1 MRKLNKKSFSLELKD
16 SLKGYIFLIPLLV
29 GLVYFFL
36 IPIVQSFIFSIG
48 DITTGSGGYNVK
60 ITGFSAYH
68 GALYDHTSYRQT
80 VVEAI
85 WTVIK
90 NTPFILIFSFFI
102 ASILNQDF
110 AGKMIFRVILF
121 IPAVTSLINGAG
133 STFDTRMGAYSS
145 YKDTI
150 GDTAVSVTAQFTQYM
165 GKIGFGDGIV
175 EFINEIFNLLY
186 GVVDDCALQILII
199 FIGMQAI
206 SPALY
211 EAANVE
217 GATKWESFWLI
228 TFPMVSPMIFVCI
241 IYTIVDSFTTTSG
254 GVMTMIAETS
264 FGSSLDLAL
273 GSAMGWIYFLIVA
286 AVLGIITFLF
296 SRFVFY
302 YDS

>member
-1 MRKLNKKSFSLELKD
+1 MKKLNKKSFSLEQKD
-16 SLKGYIFLIPLLV
+16 SLKGYIFLIPLIA
-29 GLVYFFL
+29 GLIYFFL
-36 IPIVQSFIFSIG
+36 IPIIQSFIFSIG
-48 DITTGSGGYNVK
+48 DIKTGVGGYDVK
-60 ITGFSAYH
+60 IKGFFAYKD
-68 GALYDHTSYRQT
+68 ALYSHTSYRQT

-110 AGKMIFRVILF
+110 KGKMIFRVILF
-121 IPAVTSLINGAG
+121 LPAVTTLINNVG
-133 STFDTRMGAYSS
+133 STMDTRMGAFYN
-145 YKDTI
+145 YKDTVND
-150 GDTAVSVTAQFTQYM
+150 GAVAITTQFNQYM
-165 GKIGFGDGIV
+165 DQLGFGEGVV
-175 EFINEIFNLLY
+175 EFINEIFNMLY

-211 EAANVE
+211 EAADVE
-217 GATKWESFWLI
+217 GATGWESFWLI
-228 TFPMVSPMIFVCI
+228 TFPMVSPMVFVCV

-254 GVMTMIAETS
+254 GVMTLITETS
-264 FGSSLDLAL
+264 FGSSLNLAL

-286 AVLGIITFLF
+286 VVLGLITFIF
-296 SRFVFY
+296 SRYVFY

>member
-1 MRKLNKKSFSLELKD
+1 MKKLNKNSLSLEFKE
-16 SLKGYIFLIPLLV
+16 SVKGYIFLIPLII

-36 IPIVQSFIFSIG
+36 IPIIKSFLFSVSNV
-48 DITTGSGGYNVK
+48 ITDGTGYSFS
-60 ITGFSAYH
+60 ITGFSSYYK
-68 GALYDHTSYRQT
+68 ALFSHTSYRQT

-85 WTVIK
+85 LTVLK

-110 AGKMIFRVILF
+110 VGKMVFRVILF
-121 IPAVTSLINGAG
+121 LPAVTSVINGVG
-133 STFDTRMGAYSS
+133 STMETRMGAYYS
-145 YKDTI
+145 YKDTV
-150 GDTAVSVTAQFTQYM
+150 GDTAVSITTQFTQYM
-165 GKIGFGDGIV
+165 SKIGFGDNIV
-175 EFINEIFNLLY
+175 EFITSIFDLLY

-211 EAANVE
+211 EAADVE
-217 GATKWESFWLI
+217 GATAWESFWLI
-228 TFPMVSPMIFVCI
+228 TFPMVSPMVFVCV
-241 IYTIVDSFTTTSG
+241 IYTIVDSFTSTSG
-254 GVMTMIAETS
+254 GVMNLISETS
-264 FGSSLDLAL
+264 FGQLDIAL

-286 AVLGIITFLF
+286 AVLGAITFIF